1 MSGQNSVKMKRAKS
15 AWSEVV
21 RFLLLSGAELA
32 DDHLAPH
39 AVRTDRAAGGVG
51 GRDVSWSASAPLSG
65 AARSLGHAE
74 LALVARVEQVKQP
87 ARVVT
92 EQQPCD
98 VSHPATSSSS

>member
-1 MSGQNSVKMKRAKS
+1 MSCQNSAIMKGAKS
-15 AWSEVV
+15 GWPEAM

-32 DDHLAPH
+32 DDHLTPH
-39 AVRTDRAAGGVG
+39 AVRAGRAVGGVG
-51 GRDVSWSASAPLSG
+51 GRGVSWRASAPLSG
-65 AARSLGHAE
+65 AARPLGHTE
-74 LALVARVEQVKQP
+74 FALVARVEQVEQP

>member
-1 MSGQNSVKMKRAKS
+1 MKGAKS
-15 AWSEVV
+15 AWSEAV

-32 DDHLAPH
+32 DNHPAPH
-39 AVRTDRAAGGVG
+39 AARAGRAAGGIG
-51 GRDVSWSASAPLSG
+51 GRAASWGASAPLSG

-74 LALVARVEQVKQP
+74 FALVARVEQVKQP

>member
-1 MSGQNSVKMKRAKS
+1 M
-15 AWSEVV
+15 

-39 AVRTDRAAGGVG
+39 AVRTGRAAGGIG
-51 GRDVSWSASAPLSG
+51 GRAVSWGAPAPLSG
-65 AARSLGHAE
+65 AACPLGHAE
-74 LALVARVEQVKQP
+74 FALVARVEQVKQP

-92 EQQPCD
+92 EQQPCY